1 MSGELSGDGVIGI
14 KSGTL
19 NITDGT
25 LTATGKKVTPV
36 ECGNGIEKTGS
47 VIYIEE
53 NPAYKDNIKI
63 NITGGT
69 LTSTN
74 GYIIVEL
81 NPTIGSEKELTSVVE
96 GLFSKKNVETK
107 NIFFYTEN

>member
-19 NITDGT
+19 NITGGT

-81 NPTIGSEKELTSVVE
+81 NPTIGSEKKLTSVVE

-107 NIFFYTEN
+107 NIFLYTEN